1 MKKDY
6 GILILRAGLGIV
18 FLYFSFNQIFE
29 PLRWVDLIPSFFS
42 KIIDPVILIYLNGF
56 FDFIIGTF
64 LFLGKFLRI
73 VSLFGFLHL
82 LGIFLF
88 SLGFTPS
95 GIRDFGLAMSLLSLF
110 FLSEKSNSNFSN
122 N

>member
-1 MKKDY
+1 MKKGY
-6 GILILRAGLGIV
+6 GILILRVGLGIV
-18 FLYFSFNQIFE
+18 FLYFSLNQIFE

-42 KIIDPVILIYLNGF
+42 KVIDPVILIYLNGF

-73 VSLFGFLHL
+73 VSIFGFLHL
-82 LGIFLF
+82 LGISLF

-110 FLSEKSNSNFSN
+110 FLSENSNSNSSN

>member
-6 GILILRAGLGIV
+6 GILILRVGLGIV

-42 KIIDPVILIYLNGF
+42 KVIDPVILIYLNGF

-73 VSLFGFLHL
+73 VSIFGFFHL
-82 LGIFLF
+82 LGISLF

-110 FLSEKSNSNFSN
+110 FLIEKSNSNSSN

>member
-1 MKKDY
+1 
-6 GILILRAGLGIV
+6 
-18 FLYFSFNQIFE
+18 
-29 PLRWVDLIPSFFS
+29 
-42 KIIDPVILIYLNGF
+42 
-56 FDFIIGTF
+56 
-64 LFLGKFLRI
+64 LRI

-82 LGIFLF
+82 LGVSLF

-110 FLSEKSNSNFSN
+110 FLSENSNSNSSN